1 MRTRIGTIHIV
12 ALDALAV
19 GAAAGWFA
27 AGAWGERK
35 CGNVELWNCGNVET
49 ANVGRARSPACNNG
63 RAGSPLPADSNPRRK
78 ARLRTSADSEVQK
91 RILQNRLKSLEQRL
105 ETVKKDAE
113 AVAAARAAR
122 GGKDGEMSGAGHVL
136 QMKAALKELG
146 LEDVSKA
153 TVGDIRRLAPDWWAW
168 QSKWT
173 STKCDRIRRQTLDIM
188 NLLSSADTSGMTTEE
203 LQVFE
208 DYAHSM
214 ADLALDIDARF
225 DAALADD
232 AEVSEMQYLINNA
245 FGKANKNG
253 YAKKFKAA
261 SKLLENWTARELGL
275 TGEQAAEFLKIRDV
289 AQTMTQYSVGR
300 ADDKS
305 MTTDMLKTPA
315 KDAPK
320 SEGGK

>member
-1 MRTRIGTIHIV
+1 MKRLKISAFLFT
-12 ALDALAV
+12 ALAV

-27 AGAWGERK
+27 AGAWGDAAVSSKPPYR
-35 CGNVELWNCGNVET
+35 GDV
-49 ANVGRARSPACNNG
+49 SPACNNG

-78 ARLRTSADSEVQK
+78 AMLLSSADADVQK

-122 GGKDGEMSGAGHVL
+122 GEKDGETFGAGDVL

-146 LEDVSKA
+146 LKEVGKAKVS
-153 TVGDIRRLAPDWWAW
+153 DIRRLAPDWWAW

-232 AEVSEMQYLINNA
+232 A
-245 FGKANKNG
+245 
-253 YAKKFKAA
+253 
-261 SKLLENWTARELGL
+261 
-275 TGEQAAEFLKIRDV
+275 
-289 AQTMTQYSVGR
+289 
-300 ADDKS
+300 
-305 MTTDMLKTPA
+305 
-315 KDAPK
+315 
-320 SEGGK
+320 

>member
-1 MRTRIGTIHIV
+1 MRIRCGTIHIV
-12 ALDALAV
+12 ALAALAV

-27 AGAWGERK
+27 AGACGK
-35 CGNVELWNCGNVET
+35 CKCENVEVCKYGNMEA
-49 ANVGRARSPACNNG
+49 ANAGRASAPNEKA
-63 RAGSPLPADSNPRRK
+63 NPRRK
-78 ARLRTSADSEVQK
+78 AMLRSSADADVQK
-91 RILQNRLKSLEQRL
+91 RVLQNRLKSLEQRL

-122 GGKDGEMSGAGHVL
+122 GEKDGETFGAGDVL

-146 LEDVSKA
+146 LKEVGKAKVS
-153 TVGDIRRLAPDWWAW
+153 DIRRLAPDWWAW

-289 AQTMTQYSVGR
+289 AQTMTQYSLGR

>member
-1 MRTRIGTIHIV
+1 MTVAAAV
-12 ALDALAV
+12 ALCV
-19 GAAAGWFA
+19 GVSAGWLA
-27 AGAWGERK
+27 ARAWGKRK
-35 CGNVELWNCGNVET
+35 CENVEVCKYGNMEA

-63 RAGSPLPADSNPRRK
+63 RAGSPLPADSYPRRK
-78 ARLRTSADSEVQK
+78 VMLRSSADADVQK
-91 RILQNRLKSLEQRL
+91 RVLQNRLKSLERRL
-105 ETVKKDAE
+105 EVVKKDAE
-113 AVAAARAAR
+113 AIAAARAAR
-122 GGKDGEMSGAGHVL
+122 GEKDGETFGAGDVM

-173 STKCDRIRRQTLDIM
+173 STKCERIRRQTLDIV
-188 NLLSSADTSGMTTEE
+188 NLLSSVDTSGLAPEE
-203 LQVFE
+203 LKVFE
-208 DYAHSM
+208 NYVHSM

-232 AEVSEMQYLINNA
+232 AKVSEMQYLINNA
-245 FGKANKNG
+245 FAKANKNG
-253 YAKKFKAA
+253 YAKNFKAA

-275 TGEQAAEFLKIRDV
+275 TGEQAAEFLKVHEV
-289 AQTMTQYSVGR
+289 AQTMTQYSLGR

-305 MTTDMLKTPA
+305 MTTDMLKTSA